1 MKVYQI
7 LLAEDDIT
15 NAGVII
21 NLLERYNFYVT
32 HVSDGMMALS
42 RVRFREYD
50 LIICDIMMPHLD
62 GLSFIERG
70 KEFYKQ
76 TPVVMLTSAGEKDM
90 IVRAAHSGVSAYL
103 LKPVIAE
110 TLFEKIAPLLHLS
123 PDSLIDKKLFPLNL
137 SYKSPSLSEISMK
150 IEGIPW
156 RKDKGQIFES
166 FSHFLAGR
174 GSFTDL
180 HISID
185 SNFFLDGKALSILED
200 FLNSVAQKTKI
211 RSKNIQI
218 QSAYLKSLGTSL
230 KEFEC
235 LRDVFII

>member
-1 MKVYQI
+1 MKVYQV
-7 LLAEDDIT
+7 LLVEDDGT

-21 NLLERYNFYVT
+21 NLLERYNFLVT
-32 HVSDGMMALS
+32 HVSDGILALS
-42 RVRFREYD
+42 RVRFKEFD
-50 LIICDIMMPHLD
+50 LIVCDIMMPHLD
-62 GLSFIERG
+62 GLSFIEKG

-76 TPVVMLTSAGEKDM
+76 TPVVMLTSAGDKEM
-90 IVRAAHSGVSAYL
+90 IVRAAQSGVSAYL
-103 LKPVIAE
+103 LKPVTAE
-110 TLFEKIAPLLHLS
+110 ALFEKIAPLLHLS
-123 PDSLIDKKLFPLNL
+123 PDSLIDKKLFPLHL
-137 SYKSPSLSEISMK
+137 DYKTPSLTEIYMK

-174 GSFTDL
+174 SSFTDL

-185 SNFFLDGKALSILED
+185 SNFFLDGKALPILED
-200 FLNSVAQKTKI
+200 FLISLAQKTKI

-218 QSAYLKSLGTSL
+218 QSVYLKSLGTSL
-230 KEFEC
+230 KEYEC